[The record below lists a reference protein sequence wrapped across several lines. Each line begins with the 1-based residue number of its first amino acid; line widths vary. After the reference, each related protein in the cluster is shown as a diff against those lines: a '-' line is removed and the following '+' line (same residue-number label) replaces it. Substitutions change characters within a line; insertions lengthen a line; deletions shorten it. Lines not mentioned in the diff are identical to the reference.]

1 MRVEGSGR
9 RKRRSMGEMQ
19 AAEAVSRGSLCMY
32 ACVCCRCAAALEA
45 LEKALGLGNLQS
57 GDSYLCALL
66 AAAEGNLVMPE
77 QEEAAATAAGAV
89 AAAATKDPETPC
101 STRPASSR

>member
-1 MRVEGSGR
+1 
-9 RKRRSMGEMQ
+9 MGEMQ